1 MTLMLDM
8 EVILSWVDD
17 DVVKKYIDESSVMNV
32 ITDLLG
38 YEQYS
43 G

>member
-1 MTLMLDM
+1 MKLIFDM
-8 EVILSWVDD
+8 SVILSWVDD

-38 YEQYS
+38 YEK
-43 G
+43 